1 MKKPDLIHRIGAHLR
16 KHVRFYVSAT
26 AATCL
31 AYCCVTKFGAWGA
44 SSITK
49 ENVTIAAPSLDEMG
63 PLKIA
68 FFSDIHNAKT
78 LLKDTVDILKEEKPD
93 IIIFGGD
100 LVYVPERFMRTK
112 WAVDGF
118 RELCNIAPTYAILG
132 NHDYEKQEQVER
144 VYLAAGVKLLRN
156 EAVDWTTPAGKK
168 MKIVGLGDYN
178 EGDEEP
184 AKCMAPKG
192 AEDKPVLLLAHDPES
207 RKNLGDYEWDF
218 MLAGHTHG
226 GQLRIPFTDEYIC
239 LRSEMPTGL
248 FDYENGRKIYVT
260 RGTGAILGMRF
271 FCPPEV
277 TIINIGTSQK
287 H

>member
-16 KHVRFYVSAT
+16 RHLRFYVSAT
-26 AATCL
+26 AAICL

-44 SSITK
+44 SSISK
-49 ENVTIAAPSLDEMG
+49 ENITITAPSLDEMG

-68 FFSDIHNAKT
+68 FFSDIHNDEA
-78 LLKDTVDILKEEKPD
+78 LLKDTIDILKTEKPD
-93 IIIFGGD
+93 LVIFGGD
-100 LVYVPERFMRTK
+100 LVYVPARFTRTK
-112 WAVDGF
+112 WAVNGF

-144 VYLAAGVKLLRN
+144 VFLSAGVKLLRN
-156 EAVDWTTPAGKK
+156 EAIDWTTPTGKVIR
-168 MKIVGLGDYN
+168 IVGLGDHN

-184 AKCMAPKG
+184 AKCMAAKG
-192 AEDKPVLLLAHDPES
+192 EEDKPVLLLAHDPES
-207 RKNLGDYEWDF
+207 RKNLGDYEWDL

-226 GQLRIPFTDEYIC
+226 GQLRIPFTDNYISF
-239 LRSEMPTGL
+239 RSEMPAGL

-271 FCPPEV
+271 FCTPEV
-277 TIINIGTSQK
+277 SIITIGRETS

>member
-16 KHVRFYVSAT
+16 KHLRFYASAT
-26 AATCL
+26 AAICL
-31 AYCCVTKFGAWGA
+31 ACCCVTAFGAWGA

-49 ENVTIAAPSLDEMG
+49 ENITITAPALDEMG

-68 FFSDIHNAKT
+68 FFSDIHNDKK
-78 LLKDTVDILKEEKPD
+78 LLAGVIDILKEEKPD

-100 LVYVPERFMRTK
+100 LVYVPDRFMRTK

-118 RELCNIAPTYAILG
+118 REICHIAPTYAILG

-144 VYLAAGVKLLRN
+144 VFQSAGVKLLKN
-156 EAVDWTTPAGKK
+156 EAIDWTTPAGKEIR
-168 MKIVGLGDYN
+168 IVGLGDHN

-184 AKCMAPKG
+184 TKCMAPKG
-192 AEDKPVLLLAHDPES
+192 EENKPVLLLAHDPES
-207 RKNLGDYEWDF
+207 RKNLGDYEWDL

-226 GQLRIPFTDEYIC
+226 GQLRIPFTEKYISF
-239 LRSEMPTGL
+239 RSEMPAGL

-271 FCPPEV
+271 FCTPEV
-277 TIINIGTSQK
+277 SIISVGSETS

>member
-16 KHVRFYVSAT
+16 RHLRFYVSAT
-26 AATCL
+26 AAICL

-44 SSITK
+44 SSVTK
-49 ENVTIAAPSLDEMG
+49 ENVTITAPSLDEMG

-68 FFSDIHNAKT
+68 FFSDIHNNKHIFT
-78 LLKDTVDILKEEKPD
+78 KVIDVLKEEKPD

-100 LVYVPERFMRTK
+100 LVYAPERFTRTK

-118 RELCNIAPTYAILG
+118 REICNIAPTYAILG

-144 VYLAAGVKLLRN
+144 VFQSAGVKLLRN
-156 EAVDWTTPAGKK
+156 EAVDWTTPVGKEIR
-168 MKIVGLGDYN
+168 IVGLGDHN

-184 AKCMAPKG
+184 AKCMAAKG
-192 AEDKPVLLLAHDPES
+192 EEDKPVLLLAHDPES
-207 RKNLGDYEWDF
+207 RKNLGDYEWDL

-226 GQLRIPFTDEYIC
+226 GQLGIPFTDKYISF
-239 LRSEMPTGL
+239 RSEMPAGL

-260 RGTGAILGMRF
+260 RGTGAILDMRF
-271 FCPPEV
+271 FCKPEV
-277 TIINIGTSQK
+277 SILTIGSS

>member
-16 KHVRFYVSAT
+16 RHLRFYVSAT
-26 AATCL
+26 AAICL

-44 SSITK
+44 SSISK
-49 ENVTIAAPSLDEMG
+49 ENITITAPALDEMG

-68 FFSDIHNAKT
+68 FFSDIHNEQR
-78 LLKDTVDILKEEKPD
+78 LLSNAIDILKEEKPD

-100 LVYVPERFMRTK
+100 LVYAPERFMRTK
-112 WAVDGF
+112 WAVVGF
-118 RELCNIAPTYAILG
+118 RELCKIAPTYAILG

-144 VYLAAGVKLLRN
+144 VFHSAGVKLLRN
-156 EAVDWTTPAGKK
+156 EAVDWTTPAGKEIR
-168 MKIVGLGDYN
+168 IVGLGDHN

-184 AKCMAPKG
+184 DKCMAAKG
-192 AEDKPVLLLAHDPES
+192 EEDKPVLLLAHDPES
-207 RKNLGDYEWDF
+207 RKNLGDYEWDL

-226 GQLRIPFTDEYIC
+226 GQLGIPFTDKYISF
-239 LRSEMPTGL
+239 RSEMPAGL

-260 RGTGAILGMRF
+260 RGTGAILDMRF
-271 FCPPEV
+271 FCKPEV
-277 TIINIGTSQK
+277 SILTIGSS